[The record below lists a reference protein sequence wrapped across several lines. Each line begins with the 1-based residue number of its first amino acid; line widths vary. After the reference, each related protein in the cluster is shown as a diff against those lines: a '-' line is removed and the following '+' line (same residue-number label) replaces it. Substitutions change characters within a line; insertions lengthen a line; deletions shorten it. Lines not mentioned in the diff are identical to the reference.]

1 MDRKIQVGYKDRRV
15 GKNRIVQNLKFERR
29 IWDAAVTYLSS
40 VSGRLIWEDAWED
53 TQLAFDL

>member
-1 MDRKIQVGYKDRRV
+1 MDRKIQEGHKDRKV
-15 GKNRIVQNLKFERR
+15 GMNHIVQNLKFERR
-29 IWDAAVTYLSS
+29 IWDAAVTYLNS